1 MPHKRVISPQDHFVR
16 AGLKPA
22 ATSRCFCTL
31 GSAGLNMPVGATGRS
46 PLQCILN
53 VTLRALITIV
63 PLFFAGSG
71 FAQAPFYSGKSV
83 RIIVGGSAGGGYDT
97 YTRTIARHLGKHVP
111 GNPTFVVENMTGAGT
126 LISANHVYKV
136 AKPDGLTIGH
146 FIGGLILQHVLGKP
160 GIEFDGR
167 KFEHLGVPA
176 QDNTVIGI
184 SKASGVTSID
194 NWLSSKTTLKFGGVG
209 PGSATD
215 DIAKIVR
222 ATVGVPMQLVSG
234 YKGTADIKLA
244 VNGGELHGVANSWES
259 FKSGWVKEIE
269 SGSVI
274 IVLQMIP
281 GGRHPELPNVPQIF
295 DYVKNEDLRK
305 IIQVGVFDYGAI
317 ARPYVL
323 PPGTPKDR
331 VAILRKGLADTYKD
345 PEFIADAKKAR
356 LDMSPLSGE
365 EMEKIVDRTYKLD
378 QSLVAKLKDILK

>member
-1 MPHKRVISPQDHFVR
+1 MAKRLFSRWAIT
-16 AGLKPA
+16 GLA
-22 ATSRCFCTL
+22 LAFC
-31 GSAGLNMPVGATGRS
+31 SAP
-46 PLQCILN
+46 C
-53 VTLRALITIV
+53 
-63 PLFFAGSG
+63 
-71 FAQAPFYSGKSV
+71 FAQEPFYKGKSV
-83 RIIVGGSAGGGYDT
+83 RMIVGGSAGGGYDT

-146 FIGGLILQHVLGKP
+146 FIGGLLLQQVLGKP
-160 GIEFDGR
+160 GIEFEGR
-167 KFEHLGVPA
+167 KFEYLGVPA

-184 SKASGVTSID
+184 AKAGGVTSVD
-194 NWLSSKTTLKFGGVG
+194 QWLSTKTTLKFGGVG

-222 ATVGVPMQLVSG
+222 STVGVPMQLVSG

-244 VNGGELHGVANSWES
+244 VNSGELHGVANSWES
-259 FKSGWVKEIE
+259 FKSGWTKEIE
-269 SGSVI
+269 TGSVM

-281 GGRHPELPNVPQIF
+281 GGRHAELPNVPQIF

-305 IIQVGVFDYGAI
+305 IIQVGIFDYGSI

-331 VAILRKGLADTYKD
+331 VAMLRKGLMDTYKD
-345 PEFIADAKKAR
+345 PEFLADAKKAR

-365 EMEKIVDRTYKLD
+365 ELEKVVDRTYKLD
-378 QSLVAKLKDILK
+378 KNLVAKLQEILK